1 VPCLDAFYPKLN
13 PGAIIVADNMLRPA
27 NDEVKQYARAVRAR
41 PGITSV
47 LLSVG
52 SGIEIS
58 RYES

>member
-1 VPCLDAFYPKLN
+1 MDDKVKAVLDAYH
-13 PGAIIVADNMLRPA
+13 VLRPA
-27 NDEVKQYARAVRAR
+27 NEEVKQYGRAVRAL

-58 RYES
+58 RFAPVQ